1 MEDLEVDV
9 VAECLHLVEQALD
22 GGLRT
27 HWTERA
33 DDSAQVDA
41 LTARLRELEPDDLDG
56 RLVLAGFTLTPY
68 VPPGGHEGLEQSC
81 ATCMYFERHRGWCN
95 LPELM
100 LPVKP
105 EWSCVLW
112 RI

>member
-1 MEDLEVDV
+1 MENLEPDV
-9 VAECLHLVEQALD
+9 VKDLLRLIEQALA

-33 DDSAQVDA
+33 YDSAQVDA
-41 LTARLRELEPDDLDG
+41 LTARLRALEPDELEA
-56 RLVLAGFTLTPY
+56 RLVLAGFTLHPY
-68 VPPGGHEGLEQSC
+68 VAQDDTDGLEQNC

-95 LPELM
+95 LSELM
-100 LPVKP
+100 LPVAP
-105 EWSCVLW
+105 QWSCVLW